1 MFYDI
6 LTSTDDK
13 TLYVSRAVMVI
24 VLAGS
29 YVTLFGFGVSGVHS
43 GYRCSLGE
51 MMWLLLT
58 WKSFVR
64 AIFGRGYC
72 TYKRKETLVVRI
84 KISIYYMT
92 PLLASPCIFT
102 NFYFKIHSQVIRV
115 FFKYHHGYLVDR
127 CVKENIKLQ
136 FGLCHLEAP
145 QTWKG
150 T

>member
-1 MFYDI
+1 MSSQGKWGLGQASSDILNTQRLFSNNNNKKMFYDI
-6 LTSTDDK
+6 LASTDDK
-13 TLYVSRAVMVI
+13 TLYVSSAVMVI

-29 YVTLFGFGVSGVHS
+29 YVTLFGFGVSGIHS

-115 FFKYHHGYLVDR
+115 FF
-127 CVKENIKLQ
+127 
-136 FGLCHLEAP
+136 
-145 QTWKG
+145 
-150 T
+150 